1 MGCRG
6 RSPVPEADKIR
17 DTYELWEVVSSEE
30 RYSGAI
36 FDVRTDHVRMPG
48 GGPDAGWVV
57 AGRDIVRHPGAVA
70 VLALDDAGRVLMI
83 RQYRHPV
90 AHRLWEIPAGLRD
103 VDGEPLYATAARE
116 LAEESGY
123 RAREWRVL
131 CDLFS
136 SPGMTDERMRIFLAT
151 GLEEIPEAEQD
162 FVREHEE
169 ADLEFAWLPLDDAV
183 RKVFGA
189 EIHNQQAAMGI
200 LAAYAARADGFD
212 RLRPADAPEE

>member
-1 MGCRG
+1 M
-6 RSPVPEADKIR
+6 PETGSELEVR
-17 DTYELWEVVSSEE
+17 DAHEHWETVSSQV
-30 RYSGAI
+30 RYSGPI
-36 FDVRTDHVRMPG
+36 FDVHTDRVRMPG
-48 GGPDAGWVV
+48 GGPDAPWEVV
-57 AGRDIVRHPGAVA
+57 GRDIVRHPGAVA
-70 VLALDDAGRVLMI
+70 VLALDDAGRVLLL

-90 AHRLWEIPAGLRD
+90 ARRLWEIPAGLRD
-103 VDGEPLYATAARE
+103 VAGESLHTTAARE
-116 LAEESGY
+116 LAEEAGY

-131 CDLFS
+131 VDLFT

-151 GLEEIPEAEQD
+151 GLEEIPEDERH

-169 ADLEFAWLPLDDAV
+169 AELVPAWLPLDDAV

-212 RLRPADAPEE
+212 RLRPADASED